1 MRAAAASNSADVPSA
16 ARLSPSNNLRGAAA
30 AGAAAAGASPLM
42 DAAAD
47 GAPEERGVRPAAVGG
62 IMPAVGAVLRLRL
75 LPERPLAEPR
85 SAAGGLIEAARS
97 RGAPAPPRTG
107 VPCGV
112 GPAALRRPFFC
123 ASAPPLAP
131 PLAP

>member
-1 MRAAAASNSADVPSA
+1 M
-16 ARLSPSNNLRGAAA
+16 
-30 AGAAAAGASPLM
+30 M
-42 DAAAD
+42 DAA
-47 GAPEERGVRPAAVGG
+47 PEDRGVRPGVVGA
-62 IMPAVGAVLRLRL
+62 IMPAVGAVPRLLL

-85 SAAGGLIEAARS
+85 SAAAGLTDAARS
-97 RGAPAPPRTG
+97 RGAPAPRTG

-112 GPAALRRPFFC
+112 PAATVLRRPFFC